1 MPSSRHH
8 SHLSLAPLPTSGFQ
22 SSKVP
27 NPFLAQGLHTVSS
40 LDLECSSPGL
50 RFHLSRL
57 KMFSM
62 ILLMILIYTDIP
74 KCIHHIFFN
83 WMWNSNPAW
92 TPSLGPWRLVALS
105 SEHCGVVLWERGV
118 RGWGLGLD
126 EPLSVVN
133 KEQESNPTKYPTQS
147 CVCPAGGLA
156 WFSMSIFRF
165 VLPREDVLI
174 VSFLPEGDSFAEPF
188 LWLFL

>member
-1 MPSSRHH
+1 MGFYLIYELAHAFLPHH
-8 SHLSLAPLPTSGFQ
+8 SHLSLAPLPTLGFQ
-22 SSKVP
+22 ASKVP

-50 RFHLSRL
+50 RFHLSHL

-62 ILLMILIYTDIP
+62 ILLMILIYTDMP

-83 WMWNSNPAW
+83 WIWNSNPAW

-105 SEHCGVVLWERGV
+105 SEHCGLVLWERGV

-126 EPLSVVN
+126 EPPLR
-133 KEQESNPTKYPTQS
+133 PTKNKSLIPQNIQLS
-147 CVCPAGGLA
+147 LVSAQLA
-156 WFSMSIFRF
+156 ALPDSQCLFSH
-165 VLPREDVLI
+165 LC
-174 VSFLPEGDSFAEPF
+174 FLEKTF
-188 LWLFL
+188 W